1 MTPRQ
6 KAINIIIC
14 IMGSWFVWVLLA
26 MTFSGFILPMAVKG
40 QLPSIIVNL
49 YFVLIYLIVGVFIGL
64 VSKVNPW
71 IPLVGTSLAIFLSLA
86 MTGKKEEIVPL
97 FLDFNN
103 LIYIASTIAGC
114 FGAQLLRRIVKKT
127 SAENSTA

>member
-1 MTPRQ
+1 
-6 KAINIIIC
+6 
-14 IMGSWFVWVLLA
+14 MGSWFVWVLLA
-26 MTFSGFILPMAVKG
+26 MTLSGFILPMAVKG

-114 FGAQLLRRIVKKT
+114 FGAQLLRRIVNREKWDGSIKR
-127 SAENSTA
+127 